1 MRTIDIPLVDIQRR
15 LARHRHEHG
24 FALWV
29 RIGLHAAEAT
39 REGRN
44 FTGRGVHIAARV
56 GAAAAREEILVTRDV
71 LAAAGTIKL
80 GLSEPRSLELKGVRE
95 PMEVQAVDWR

>member
-1 MRTIDIPLVDIQRR
+1 M
-15 LARHRHEHG
+15 
-24 FALWV
+24 
-29 RIGLHAAEAT
+29 
-39 REGRN
+39 
-44 FTGRGVHIAARV
+44 
-56 GAAAAREEILVTRDV
+56 TRDV